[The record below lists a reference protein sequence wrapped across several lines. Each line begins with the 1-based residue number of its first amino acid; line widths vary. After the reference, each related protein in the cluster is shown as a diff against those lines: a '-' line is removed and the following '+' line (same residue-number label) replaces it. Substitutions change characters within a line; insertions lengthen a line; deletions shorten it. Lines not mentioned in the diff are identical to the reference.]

1 MAMPAGVADPH
12 LGHNTTVSH
21 EQLQTV
27 LTEVRRQSAAQ
38 AALLL
43 SGDGKVLES
52 VGEARMDLDSLAAYA
67 ASSVMV
73 CERLGESASFG
84 APEAVMVVFAG
95 RAVVMAPLGPAVAVV
110 IGSAAQMG
118 SLRLTLAR
126 YLDDLAAALKGEFR
140 TAPKGGR
147 TAASPGD
154 TPSDGTLA
162 AVRINPG
169 LV

>member
-1 MAMPAGVADPH
+1 M
-12 LGHNTTVSH
+12 SH

-27 LTEVRRQSAAQ
+27 LTELRRQSAAQ

-52 VGEARMDLDSLAAYA
+52 VGEIRMDLDSLAAYA

-73 CERLGESASFG
+73 CERLGESAAFG

-95 RAVVMAPLGPAVAVV
+95 RAVVMAPLGPAVAVL

-126 YLDDLAAALKGEFR
+126 YLDDLAAALRGELH

-147 TAASPGD
+147 PAASPGD
-154 TPSDGTLA
+154 PTPGETLA
-162 AVRINPG
+162 AIRINPG

>member
-1 MAMPAGVADPH
+1 M
-12 LGHNTTVSH
+12 SH

-43 SGDGKVLES
+43 SGDGKLLES
-52 VGEARMDLDSLAAYA
+52 VGETRMDLDSLAAYA

-95 RAVVMAPLGPAVAVV
+95 RAVVMAPLGPAVAVL

-126 YLDDLAAALKGEFR
+126 YLDDLAAALKGELR

-147 TAASPGD
+147 TAAPPD
-154 TPSDGTLA
+154 ATPSDQTLTA
-162 AVRINPG
+162 IRINPG

>member
-1 MAMPAGVADPH
+1 MATPDGVPNPH

-27 LTEVRRQSAAQ
+27 LTELRRQSAAQ

-43 SGDGKVLES
+43 SGDGMVLES

-84 APEAVMVVFAG
+84 APEVVMVGFAG
-95 RAVVMAPLGPAVAVV
+95 RAVVMAPLGPAVAVL
-110 IGSAAQMG
+110 I
-118 SLRLTLAR
+118 
-126 YLDDLAAALKGEFR
+126 
-140 TAPKGGR
+140 
-147 TAASPGD
+147 
-154 TPSDGTLA
+154 
-162 AVRINPG
+162 
-169 LV
+169 

>member
-1 MAMPAGVADPH
+1 M
-12 LGHNTTVSH
+12 SH

-43 SGDGKVLES
+43 SGDGMVLES

-95 RAVVMAPLGPAVAVV
+95 RAVVMAPLGPAVAVL

-126 YLDDLAAALKGEFR
+126 YLDDLAAALKGELR
-140 TAPKGGR
+140 TAPKAQAGGSNGD
-147 TAASPGD
+147 ASTD
-154 TPSDGTLA
+154 DDLA
-162 AVRINPG
+162 TIRINPG